1 MKAAIRPTGSCGQGL
16 SQFLWHEAIRDQD
29 TVFFSDKCPGAY
41 LAFWLKKGEGGHL
54 LEEGHLI
61 GGGAYFSKSTKV
73 KRTDHL

>member
-1 MKAAIRPTGSCGQGL
+1 MKAAIRPTGSCGQGPGYCI
-16 SQFLWHEAIRDQD
+16 S
-29 TVFFSDKCPGAY
+29 SDKCPGAY